1 MRTTDQT
8 TYITVF
14 DITMGKNVSIP
25 RSPMNTPVPGYRAIV
40 AAAFALAVLGLASAA
55 GALGKSHHHA
65 TPAAQ
70 GSYSVTHIKLPTM
83 GTFEDAL
90 Y

>member
-1 MRTTDQT
+1 M
-8 TYITVF
+8 
-14 DITMGKNVSIP
+14 NAPIP
-25 RSPMNTPVPGYRAIV
+25 GHRAI
-40 AAAFALAVLGLASAA
+40 AAAGFALAVLGLTSAA
-55 GALGKSHHHA
+55 GALGRSHHHA

-70 GSYSVTHIKLPTM
+70 TSYSVTHIKLPMM